1 MPGRQL
7 IARGKGKHWI
17 LGGLVFSL
25 LIIIIFVRYGAQS
38 PGLLQKDGG
47 SAPTHI
53 TGPAIAQPFDERLSL
68 RMPIPFGPVA
78 EYPLQKLPAEAR
90 EKVQK
95 MTQRTA
101 YFNGVYIVVMKMIN
115 NREAKESVED
125 ILFHAFSKSVT
136 PSSLNMP
143 QISST
148 EVNGVYQSGALR
160 FPAVF
165 GNSPGQM
172 TVVVIQPGTEDAFW
186 CINAWGR
193 ERAADLAEKTAKE
206 FTFK

>member
-1 MPGRQL
+1 
-7 IARGKGKHWI
+7 
-17 LGGLVFSL
+17 
-25 LIIIIFVRYGAQS
+25 
-38 PGLLQKDGG
+38 
-47 SAPTHI
+47 
-53 TGPAIAQPFDERLSL
+53 
-68 RMPIPFGPVA
+68 
-78 EYPLQKLPAEAR
+78 
-90 EKVQK
+90 
-95 MTQRTA
+95 
-101 YFNGVYIVVMKMIN
+101 
-115 NREAKESVED
+115 
-125 ILFHAFSKSVT
+125 
-136 PSSLNMP
+136 MP